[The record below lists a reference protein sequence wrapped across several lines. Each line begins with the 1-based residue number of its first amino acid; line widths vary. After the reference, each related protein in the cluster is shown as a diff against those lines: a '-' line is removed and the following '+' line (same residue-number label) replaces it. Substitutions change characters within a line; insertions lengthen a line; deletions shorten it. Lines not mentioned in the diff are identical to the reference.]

1 MKLPRVLDTSDD
13 LRHARF
19 LIQSVTIKPSVVPYK
34 TVNSILKSERN
45 TACYL
50 VSNNIDWR
58 LT

>member
-34 TVNSILKSERN
+34 TVNSILNSERN

-50 VSNNIDWR
+50 VSNNID
-58 LT
+58 